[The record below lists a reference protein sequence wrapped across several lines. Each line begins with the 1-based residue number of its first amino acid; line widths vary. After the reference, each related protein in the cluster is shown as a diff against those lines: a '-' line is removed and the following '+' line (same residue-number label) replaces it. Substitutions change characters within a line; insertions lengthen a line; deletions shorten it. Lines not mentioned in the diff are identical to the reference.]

1 MNDISDLSG
10 KGLPSA
16 KSLLKA
22 TIVALAV
29 AVGVLVVIVLPAEY
43 GIDPT
48 SLGARLG
55 LVAMSSAAEAE
66 AEAPP
71 SAEEVLEPASS
82 GAPVSVLD
90 ATWKSAAAYRTDEA
104 VVTLGPNEGAEIKAL
119 MRSGERF
126 VFSWTVEGGAVFF
139 DMHGEEENARNG
151 EFTSYWKGRD
161 EVSGHGA
168 FVAPFAGSHGWYWEN
183 RGGSPV
189 TVRVKTSGYYERLYK
204 PH

>member
-10 KGLPSA
+10 TGLPSA

-29 AVGVLVVIVLPAEY
+29 AVAVLALAVLPAEY

-48 SLGARLG
+48 GLGARLG

-66 AEAPP
+66 TLPA
-71 SAEEVLEPASS
+71 AEETLEPASS
-82 GAPVSVLD
+82 GAAVSVLD
-90 ATWKSAAAYRTDEA
+90 AAWRSAAAYRTDEA
-104 VVTLGPNEGAEIKAL
+104 VLTLEPNQGGEIKAL
-119 MRSGERF
+119 MRAGERF
-126 VFSWTVEGGAVFF
+126 VFSWTAEGGAVFF
-139 DMHGEEENARNG
+139 DMHGEETNARND

-168 FVAPFAGSHGWYWEN
+168 FVAPFPGTHGWYWEN
-183 RGGSPV
+183 RGKSPV
-189 TVRVKTSGYYERLYK
+189 TVRVRTSGYYEKLYK